1 MLKNDL
7 SLVLEKRKIIHEITK
22 IYTISSTDEY
32 LKVDD
37 KRKSVR
43 KWFQY
48 LGIQNVYFV
57 KETTEK
63 MELNRHLNPNPNIQK
78 SVLKY

>member
-63 MELNRHLNPNPNIQK
+63 DGIESTSK
-78 SVLKY
+78 SKSSYYQ